1 MTNVELDS
9 MENLINK
16 LKEHSEEVYSHSMLV
31 KDVSLFI
38 GKVIKLSMRELDIL
52 TVGAIFHDIG
62 KIKVPQGILKKKGN
76 LKDIERTIIR
86 NHVTTGVSIMSEIY
100 DDLDTLNIIG
110 LHHINEDGSGYK
122 ALIVDK
128 SLKYTELV
136 KIVHAANILANTLS
150 MNEKV
155 TAKSMKAKL
164 KESVENN
171 NIVNIN
177 IQKVILTNLEN
188 LYDYMKN
195 YEVSNDSISKI
206 LGV

>member
-177 IQKVILTNLEN
+177 IQKVILTNLES

>member
-38 GKVIKLSMRELDIL
+38 GKVMKLSMRELDIL

-110 LHHINEDGSGYK
+110 LHHVNEDGSGYK

-136 KIVHAANILANTLS
+136 KIVHAANILANTFS

-155 TAKSMKAKL
+155 AAKSMKARL

-177 IQKVILTNLEN
+177 IQKVILTNLES

>member
-1 MTNVELDS
+1 

>member
-1 MTNVELDS
+1 

-16 LKEHSEEVYSHSMLV
+16 LKEHSKEVYNHSMLV

-38 GKVIKLSMRELDIL
+38 GKVMKLSMRELDIL

-62 KIKVPQGILKKKGN
+62 KVKVPQGILKNKGN

-110 LHHINEDGSGYK
+110 LHHVNEDGSGYK

-136 KIVHAANILANTLS
+136 KIVHAANILANTFS

-155 TAKSMKAKL
+155 TAKSMKARL

-177 IQKVILTNLEN
+177 VQKVILTNLES

-195 YEVSNDSISKI
+195 YKVSNDSISKI

>member
-1 MTNVELDS
+1 

-177 IQKVILTNLEN
+177 IQKVILTNLES